1 MCSAYFTRPS
11 CQLLRRQRTGLPDA
25 ARQSYRRAMERRTVV
40 PFERRPEP
48 LWREAVGWRLR
59 RLRQRRGLTL
69 VEVAARAGISP
80 QYLSEL
86 ERGLKDPSSEV
97 LAAVAGALDS
107 AVVDVTT
114 LASTDL
120 RHRRASLPTPTT
132 AEVRLAA

>member
-1 MCSAYFTRPS
+1 
-11 CQLLRRQRTGLPDA
+11 
-25 ARQSYRRAMERRTVV
+25 MERRTVL
-40 PFERRPEP
+40 PFARRPEP

-86 ERGLKDPSSEV
+86 ERGMKDPSSEV
-97 LAAVAGALDS
+97 LAAVAGALDT
-107 AVVDVTT
+107 AVVEVTT
-114 LASTDL
+114 LASRDL
-120 RHRRASLPTPTT
+120 RQRPAALPAPTT